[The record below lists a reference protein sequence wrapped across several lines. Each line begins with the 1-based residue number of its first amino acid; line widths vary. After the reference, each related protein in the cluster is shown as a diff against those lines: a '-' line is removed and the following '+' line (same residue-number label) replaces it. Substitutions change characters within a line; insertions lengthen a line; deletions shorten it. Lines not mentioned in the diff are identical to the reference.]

1 MIEPDAKPS
10 FVAVPLPVHPR
21 LPSARV
27 ADTRKDR
34 KCNQRTGSQES
45 RLATLVVA
53 DRNLAQRLERSRIA
67 EPFGNDR
74 RSRLFERQFELALA
88 FA

>member
-67 EPFGNDR
+67 EQVHTCPHNKSFER
-74 RSRLFERQFELALA
+74 RSGLASSLA
-88 FA
+88 